1 MERFLNLLILCVVLF
16 AIDFYVLQ
24 AIKASFNFKSTRRK
38 AIVVY
43 AYWIIVLLTISGM
56 ISGILFSIPRILRTV
71 IFIWFF
77 IHYFSKAF
85 ALPFLLIDDIRRAF
99 VFIARTIGIK
109 RNTINKEELIA
120 DVVTASE
127 PIAPLKKENAISR
140 SEFISK
146 TSLVMAGL
154 PFVTMNYGMISKNVY
169 DYQVKRKKIILRNL
183 PKSFDGLKI
192 GQISDVHSG
201 SFYDKVAVQGG
212 VDLLN
217 AEKCDIVFFTGDLVN
232 DQTSEMRDYSNIF
245 DKVKAPMGVYSIL
258 GNHDYGDYHQWPSEK
273 AKKKNLSDLYEVHK
287 NMGWDLLLNENR
299 IIEQSG
305 DKLAII
311 GVENWGA
318 NMRFPRKGDL
328 VKAKKETDEAAV
340 KLLLSHD
347 PSHWRAQVLKDH
359 KDIDMM
365 FAGHTH
371 GMQFGIEFG
380 DFKWSPAQYVYPEW
394 SGLYEEADQ
403 KLYVNVGYG
412 FLGYPGRIGIL
423 PEITIFELKSA

>member
-1 MERFLNLLILCVVLF
+1 MESRVFSLLVV
-16 AIDFYVLQ
+16 
-24 AIKASFNFKSTRRK
+24 TG
-38 AIVVY
+38 
-43 AYWIIVLLTISGM
+43 VLLLLDYYIFQAVKTSFDFESEKKKRWLMRGYWFVVAITIAGLFL
-56 ISGILFSIPRILRTV
+56 GIFLSIGRVLRTV
-71 IFIWFF
+71 LFVWFF
-77 IHYFSKAF
+77 VHYFSKAF
-85 ALPFLLIDDIRRAF
+85 ALPFLLIDDLRRL
-99 VFIARTIGIK
+99 VIWLQRKLGLK
-109 RNTINKEELIA
+109 RNRVDELEIKE
-120 DVVTASE
+120 V
-127 PIAPLKKENAISR
+127 KEGISR

-146 TSLVMAGL
+146 TGLVMAGL
-154 PFVTMNYGMISKNVY
+154 PFVTMNYGMISNNVY
-169 DYQVKRKKIILRNL
+169 DYQVKRKKIVIPNL
-183 PKSFDGLKI
+183 PKSFDGIKI

-201 SFYDKVAVQGG
+201 SFFDKIAVQGG

-232 DQTSEMRDYSNIF
+232 DQTAEMRDYTNIF

-258 GNHDYGDYHQWPSEK
+258 GNHDYGDYKQWPSAQ
-273 AKKKNLSDLYEVHK
+273 AKKKNLEDLYEVHK
-287 NMGWDLLLNENR
+287 NLGWDLLLNENR

-305 DKLAII
+305 DKIAIV
-311 GVENWGA
+311 GVENWGS
-318 NMRFPRKGDL
+318 NLRFPRKGDL
-328 VKAKKETDEAAV
+328 VKAKENTEEAAV

-394 SGLYEEADQ
+394 SGLYEHEKQ

-423 PEITIFELKSA
+423 PEITVFELKSA

>member
-1 MERFLNLLILCVVLF
+1 MESRILSLLVVTGALLLLDYYIFQAVKTSFDFESEKKKRWLMRGYWFIVAITIAGLFL
-16 AIDFYVLQ
+16 
-24 AIKASFNFKSTRRK
+24 
-38 AIVVY
+38 
-43 AYWIIVLLTISGM
+43 
-56 ISGILFSIPRILRTV
+56 GIFLSIGRVLRTV
-71 IFIWFF
+71 LFVWFF
-77 IHYFSKAF
+77 VHYFSKAF
-85 ALPFLLIDDIRRAF
+85 ALPFLLIDDLRRSA
-99 VFIARTIGIK
+99 IWLTRKLGLK
-109 RNTINKEELIA
+109 RNKVEELEI
-120 DVVTASE
+120 VEV
-127 PIAPLKKENAISR
+127 KEGISR

-146 TSLVMAGL
+146 TGLVMAGL
-154 PFVTMNYGMISKNVY
+154 PFVTMNYGMISNNVY
-169 DYQVKRKKIILRNL
+169 DYQVKRKKIIIPNL
-183 PKSFDGLKI
+183 PKSFDGIKI

-201 SFYDKVAVQGG
+201 SFFDKLAVQGG

-232 DQTSEMRDYSNIF
+232 DQTAEMKDYTNIF

-258 GNHDYGDYHQWPSEK
+258 GNHDYGDYKQWPSVQ
-273 AKKKNLSDLYEVHK
+273 AKKKNLEDLYEVHK
-287 NMGWDLLLNENR
+287 NLGWDLLLNENR

-305 DKLAII
+305 DKIAIV
-311 GVENWGA
+311 GVENWGS
-318 NMRFPRKGDL
+318 NLRFPRKGDL
-328 VKAKKETDEAAV
+328 VKAKENTEEAAV

-394 SGLYEEADQ
+394 SGLYEHEKQ

-423 PEITIFELKSA
+423 PEITVFELKSA

>member
-1 MERFLNLLILCVVLF
+1 MESRILSLLVV
-16 AIDFYVLQ
+16 
-24 AIKASFNFKSTRRK
+24 TG
-38 AIVVY
+38 
-43 AYWIIVLLTISGM
+43 VLLLLDYYIFQAVKTSFDFESEKKKRWLMRGYWFIVAITIAGLFL
-56 ISGILFSIPRILRTV
+56 GIFLSIGRVLRTV
-71 IFIWFF
+71 LFVWFF
-77 IHYFSKAF
+77 VHYFSKLF
-85 ALPFLLIDDIRRAF
+85 ALPFLLIDDLRRL
-99 VFIARTIGIK
+99 VIWSSRKLGLTK
-109 RNTINKEELIA
+109 NKVDELEI
-120 DVVTASE
+120 VEV
-127 PIAPLKKENAISR
+127 KEGISR

-146 TSLVMAGL
+146 TGLVMAGL
-154 PFVTMNYGMISKNVY
+154 PFVTMNYGMISNNVY
-169 DYQVKRKKIILRNL
+169 DYQVKRKKIIIPNL
-183 PKSFDGLKI
+183 PKSFDGIKI

-201 SFYDKVAVQGG
+201 SFFDKVAVQGG

-232 DQTSEMRDYSNIF
+232 DQTTEMRDYTNIF

-258 GNHDYGDYHQWPSEK
+258 GNHDYGDYKQWPSAQ
-273 AKKKNLSDLYEVHK
+273 AKKKNLEDLYEVHK
-287 NMGWDLLLNENR
+287 NLGWDLLLNENR

-305 DKLAII
+305 DKIAIV
-311 GVENWGA
+311 GVENWGS
-318 NMRFPRKGDL
+318 NLRFPRKGDL
-328 VKAKKETDEAAV
+328 VKAKENTDEAAV

-394 SGLYEEADQ
+394 SGLYEHEKQ

>member
-1 MERFLNLLILCVVLF
+1 MESRILSLLIVTGVLLL
-16 AIDFYVLQ
+16 IDYYIFQ
-24 AIKASFNFKSTRRK
+24 AVKTSFNFESENKKKWLLRGYWF
-38 AIVVY
+38 VVV
-43 AYWIIVLLTISGM
+43 ITIAGLFL
-56 ISGILFSIPRILRTV
+56 GIFLSIGRVLRTV
-71 IFIWFF
+71 LFVWFF
-77 IHYFSKAF
+77 VHYFSKVF
-85 ALPFLLIDDIRRAF
+85 ALPFLIIDDSRRL
-99 VFIARTIGIK
+99 IIWIQRKLNLK
-109 RNTINKEELIA
+109 RNKVEELEI
-120 DVVTASE
+120 
-127 PIAPLKKENAISR
+127 KEVKEGISR

-146 TSLVMAGL
+146 TGLVMAGL
-154 PFVTMNYGMISKNVY
+154 PFVTMNYGMISNNVY
-169 DYQVKRKKIILRNL
+169 DYQVKRKKIILPNL
-183 PKSFDGLKI
+183 PKSFDGIKI

-201 SFYDKVAVQGG
+201 SFFDKVAVQGG

-232 DQTSEMRDYSNIF
+232 DQTSEMRDYTNIF

-258 GNHDYGDYHQWPSEK
+258 GNHDYSDYKQWPSIQ
-273 AKKKNLSDLYEVHK
+273 AKKKNLEDLYEVHK
-287 NMGWDLLLNENR
+287 NLGWDLLLNENR

-305 DKLAII
+305 DKIAIV
-311 GVENWGA
+311 GVENWGS
-318 NMRFPRKGDL
+318 NLRFPRKGDL
-328 VKAKKETDEAAV
+328 AKAKINTDEAAV

-359 KDIDMM
+359 KDMDMM

-394 SGLYEEADQ
+394 SGLYEHEHQ

>member
-1 MERFLNLLILCVVLF
+1 MESRILSLLFVIG
-16 AIDFYVLQ
+16 
-24 AIKASFNFKSTRRK
+24 
-38 AIVVY
+38 
-43 AYWIIVLLTISGM
+43 VLLLLDYYIFQAVKTSFDFESEKKKRWLMRGYWFIAAITIAGLFL
-56 ISGILFSIPRILRTV
+56 GIFLSIGRVLRTV
-71 IFIWFF
+71 LFVWFF
-77 IHYFSKAF
+77 VHYFSKAF
-85 ALPFLLIDDIRRAF
+85 ALPFLLIDDLRRL
-99 VFIARTIGIK
+99 TIWLSRKLGLK
-109 RNTINKEELIA
+109 RNKVEELEI
-120 DVVTASE
+120 VEV
-127 PIAPLKKENAISR
+127 KEGISR

-146 TSLVMAGL
+146 TGLVMAGL
-154 PFVTMNYGMISKNVY
+154 PFVTMNYGMISNNVY
-169 DYQVKRKKIILRNL
+169 DYQVKRKKIIIPNL
-183 PKSFDGLKI
+183 PKSFDGIKI

-201 SFYDKVAVQGG
+201 SFFDKVAVQGG

-232 DQTSEMRDYSNIF
+232 DQTAEMKDYTNIF

-258 GNHDYGDYHQWPSEK
+258 GNHDYGDYKQWPSVQ
-273 AKKKNLSDLYEVHK
+273 AKKKNLEDLYEVHK
-287 NMGWDLLLNENR
+287 NLGWDLLLNENR

-305 DKLAII
+305 DKIAIV
-311 GVENWGA
+311 GVENWGS
-318 NMRFPRKGDL
+318 NLRFPRKGDL
-328 VKAKKETDEAAV
+328 VKAKENTEEAAV

-394 SGLYEEADQ
+394 SGLYEHEKQ

-423 PEITIFELKSA
+423 PEITVFELKSA

>member
-1 MERFLNLLILCVVLF
+1 MESRILSLLIV
-16 AIDFYVLQ
+16 
-24 AIKASFNFKSTRRK
+24 TG
-38 AIVVY
+38 
-43 AYWIIVLLTISGM
+43 VLLLIDYYIFQAVKTSFDFESENKKKWLLRGYWFVVVITIAGLFL
-56 ISGILFSIPRILRTV
+56 GIFLSIGRVLRTV
-71 IFIWFF
+71 LFVWFF
-77 IHYFSKAF
+77 VHYFSKVF
-85 ALPFLLIDDIRRAF
+85 ALPFLIIDDSRRL
-99 VFIARTIGIK
+99 IIWIQRKLNLK
-109 RNTINKEELIA
+109 RNKVEELEI
-120 DVVTASE
+120 
-127 PIAPLKKENAISR
+127 KEVKEGISR

-146 TSLVMAGL
+146 TGLVMAGL
-154 PFVTMNYGMISKNVY
+154 PFVTMNYGMISNNVY
-169 DYQVKRKKIILRNL
+169 DYQVKRKKIILPNL
-183 PKSFDGLKI
+183 PKSFDGIKI

-201 SFYDKVAVQGG
+201 SFFDKVAVQGG

-232 DQTSEMRDYSNIF
+232 DQTSEMRDYTNIF

-258 GNHDYGDYHQWPSEK
+258 GNHDYGDYKQWPSIQ
-273 AKKKNLSDLYEVHK
+273 AKKKNLEDLYEVHK
-287 NMGWDLLLNENR
+287 NLGWDLLLNENR

-305 DKLAII
+305 DKIAIV
-311 GVENWGA
+311 GVENWGS
-318 NMRFPRKGDL
+318 NLRFPRKGDL
-328 VKAKKETDEAAV
+328 AKAKINTDEAAV

-359 KDIDMM
+359 KDMDMM

-394 SGLYEEADQ
+394 SGLYEHEHQ